1 MSSPTHDPH
10 VVFLRGAV
18 CKPAVTAEQVEKRGV
33 LWIMGAFLI
42 CPCHLPLTLWL
53 AATLLGG
60 TALGAALWGHRVIAG
75 AVITLVW
82 LAATWRG
89 FHLLRSARA
98 YAARA
103 KSRA

>member
-1 MSSPTHDPH
+1 
-10 VVFLRGAV
+10 
-18 CKPAVTAEQVEKRGV
+18 
-33 LWIMGAFLI
+33 
-42 CPCHLPLTLWL
+42 
-53 AATLLGG
+53 
-60 TALGAALWGHRVIAG
+60 
-75 AVITLVW
+75 VITLVW